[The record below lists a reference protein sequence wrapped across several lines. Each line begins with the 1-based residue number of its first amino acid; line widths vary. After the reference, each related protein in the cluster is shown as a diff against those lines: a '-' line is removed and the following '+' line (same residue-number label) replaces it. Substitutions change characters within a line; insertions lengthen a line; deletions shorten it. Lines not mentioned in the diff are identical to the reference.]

1 MKIAAILITI
11 SLCIGLVLAGEKR
24 DGDWWC
30 AQSETVKVAY
40 VLGALDHAAGHA
52 AVADPFNLRAQT
64 TLSTEQV
71 RNVCRHLDLLY
82 GARNRP
88 INRKMQ
94 VQSALPLVLVWIA
107 AGPGATLESAMQKMR
122 EQSAVPQ

>member
-1 MKIAAILITI
+1 MKLAGSLGALVKIAAILITI

-52 AVADPFNLRAQT
+52 AVASVQPA
-64 TLSTEQV
+64 STNNIE
-71 RNVCRHLDLLY
+71 H
-82 GARNRP
+82 
-88 INRKMQ
+88 
-94 VQSALPLVLVWIA
+94 
-107 AGPGATLESAMQKMR
+107 
-122 EQSAVPQ
+122 